1 MYQNFNFTRI
11 VGESAY
17 PGIEVEET
25 FEGVVNL
32 PEDDDTEPELIS
44 VKRNGRVLNANSLLN
59 RPSQAWKRFDA
70 LCFEAARDA
79 AWKERSQNEM
89 A

>member
-11 VGESAY
+11 VGDSAY

-32 PEDDDTEPELIS
+32 PEHEDDEPELIS
-44 VKRNGRVLNANSLLN
+44 VKRNGVEIPNCVMRGISL
-59 RPSQAWKRFDA
+59 RDWRKFES

-79 AWKERSQNEM
+79 QWAEHCKKER